1 MKKKLFIFITTL
13 FFFICTVSSCS
24 FFNKELDPNTFND
37 YTKELLTPLI
47 GNDEFT
53 QHFLFKDPTSYG
65 LSETGDISLPTPT
78 VSNTLSKVLINLIFS
93 DLNNYNYDKLNF
105 DQQMTY
111 NILTNL
117 VDSINDKTSEMS
129 YLDNNYLGS
138 YLGYQAQLP
147 LLLHEYKFYDIND
160 VYNYF
165 SFLDLVPDTFKA
177 YVDFEIEKADEGFGM
192 QNFVIDKVINQCNE
206 FINDAENHFLI
217 KTFEKRIEDLILPLN
232 IKNELIETNR
242 QKITGPLIEG
252 YKYIKNNLPIL
263 YNKATNNLGLSY
275 YKIGKEYYTYL
286 FHNETGYDISIS
298 DAITY
303 INNKVDENY
312 QELNEI
318 IKNNLDIQET
328 AKNSS
333 LLNTTPENQI
343 NLYKTLINKNFPKLN
358 YDPNIIINYI
368 DESMENHFSP
378 AAFISSPIDSLENQY
393 IYLNNSSI
401 KDDYNYLYSTLA
413 HEGLPGHLYQDV
425 YFKSQDVNLIRKII
439 KNSGYAEGWATYAEI
454 YSFSFVEGED
464 KIVAEYL
471 KNENELLGA
480 LQCRLDMGIHY
491 EGWDANDVLAYLNTY
506 LNGYTIENAT
516 KILEQIIEIPTNSQ
530 IYFFTYFKIT
540 DMYDRTKSALGSN
553 FNELDFHKQILDC
566 GPIPLKY
573 VEKVINQY
581 IENNK

>member
-53 QHFLFKDPTSYG
+53 QHFLFKDPTTYD
-65 LSETGDISLPTPT
+65 LSESGDISLPTPT

-93 DLNNYNYDKLNF
+93 DLNNYDYDKLNF

-111 NILTNL
+111 NVLTNL
-117 VDSINDKTSEMS
+117 VDSINDKTNEMS

-177 YVDFEIEKADEGFGM
+177 YIDFEIEKADKGFGM

-217 KTFEKRIEDLILPLN
+217 KTFDNRIEKLSLPLN

-275 YKIGKEYYTYL
+275 YKIGKDYYTYL
-286 FHNETGYDISIS
+286 FHYETGYDIDIY
-298 DAITY
+298 DAISY

-318 IKNNLDIQET
+318 IKNNPDIKET
-328 AKNSS
+328 LNNSS
-333 LLNTTPENQI
+333 LMNTTPENQI
-343 NLYKTLINKNFPKLN
+343 NLYKTLISNNFPKLT

-378 AAFISSPIDSLENQY
+378 AAFISSPIDALENQY

-439 KNSGYAEGWATYAEI
+439 KNSGYTEGWATYAEL
-454 YSFSFVEGED
+454 YSFSFVEEEN
-464 KIVAEYL
+464 KILAEYL
-471 KNENELLGA
+471 KNENEFLGA

-491 EGWDANDVLAYLNTY
+491 EGWDEDDVLAYLNTY
-506 LNGYTIENAT
+506 LNGYTKEKAT
-516 KILEQIIEIPTNSQ
+516 KILEQIIETPTNPQ
-530 IYFFTYFKIT
+530 IYYFTYFKIT
-540 DMYDRTKSALGSN
+540 DMYDRTKSALSSN
-553 FNELDFHKQILDC
+553 FNELEFHKQLLDC

-573 VEKVINQY
+573 VEKVIDQY